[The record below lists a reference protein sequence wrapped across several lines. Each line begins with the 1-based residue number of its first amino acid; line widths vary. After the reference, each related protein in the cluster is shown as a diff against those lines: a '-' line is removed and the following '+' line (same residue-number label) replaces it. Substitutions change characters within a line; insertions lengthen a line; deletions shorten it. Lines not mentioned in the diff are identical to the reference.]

1 MKVLTLENG
10 EKKLVEVATTGKIL
24 GEKFYSE
31 FYTPISPSFPAI
43 CLSRLSDADTKTD
56 LYSNTNIP
64 NLFTPQKNTKN
75 TKIL

>member
-31 FYTPISPSFPAI
+31 FYTPISPSFLQSAYLDYLMQTQKQTYTAIQIFQI
-43 CLSRLSDADTKTD
+43 CLL
-56 LYSNTNIP
+56 LYNP
-64 NLFTPQKNTKN
+64 
-75 TKIL
+75 